1 MDFSSIVHSAIR
13 AGASD
18 IHLQPNSP
26 VIFRIHRA
34 LEPVD
39 APAPTEADME
49 SLVETLVPL
58 PMRDTLQQEREV
70 DFAVSL
76 PGIGRLRINVF
87 QQRGQI
93 SLAIRIVKTA
103 VRSLEELQLPAALA
117 TVAQSA
123 RGIVIVAGNIGSGK
137 STTLAALIEHINR
150 TSRKHI
156 ITLEDPIEYLFE
168 DKQSVIKQREVG
180 IDTRDFSSGLRN
192 VLRQDPD
199 VLVIGEIRDAGS
211 AAAAMSA
218 ANTGHLVLTTMH
230 TTDAVRSIQRMLE
243 FFPSAERDPARRLLA
258 STLRAVVCQRLI
270 PTEPGEL
277 IPAVEILLNPPAV
290 SKLIAS
296 EQLDK
301 IPATMDLKSSE
312 GMQSFDQ
319 ALQQLVLSGKVT
331 QEQALPYAGNPEGLR
346 MIFQGVVHSE
356 SRGILGTR
364 A

>member
-1 MDFSSIVHSAIR
+1 MDFSSIVHHAIE

-34 LEPVD
+34 LVSVD
-39 APAPTEADME
+39 AAPPTEADFT
-49 SLVETLVPL
+49 SLVNSLVPARL
-58 PMRDTLQQEREV
+58 RDTLQSEREI

-76 PGIGRLRINVF
+76 PEIGRLRINLF
-87 QQRGQI
+87 QQRGQM
-93 SLAIRIVKTA
+93 SLAIRIVKTG
-103 VRSLEELQLPAALA
+103 VRSLEELQLPTSLAAI
-117 TVAQSA
+117 AQLS

-199 VLVIGEIRDAGS
+199 VLVIGEIRDAES
-211 AAAAMSA
+211 ASAAMSA

-243 FFPSAERDPARRLLA
+243 FFPSAECDSARRLLA
-258 STLRAVVCQRLI
+258 STLSAVVCQRLI
-270 PTEPGEL
+270 PAEPGTC

-296 EQLDK
+296 EQLEK
-301 IPATMDLKSSE
+301 IPAMMDLKSSE

-319 ALQQLVLSGKVT
+319 ALQQLVLARKIT
-331 QEQALPYAGNPEGLR
+331 QQQAITNAGNPQGLR
-346 MIFQGVVHSE
+346 MLFQGVVHSE
-356 SRGILGTR
+356 SRGILGNR
-364 A
+364 G